1 MLNARLSVNRR
12 FLVLIALLPLFLSG
26 CSQKFQNVS
35 DTFRLAVRGDDDT
48 VKSAAWIEQLPYAS
62 MYARIGD
69 GPQAFMVLAL
79 AEPAA
84 VLTSSKTATESEAT
98 GQKTT
103 EPVAAEPSMQLKWL
117 AADKGMLVTEHGR
130 LVKTL
135 NLPLGNL
142 VQVTAE
148 TPDPVALGLQLPTT
162 PTTWIRRID
171 WQPGYHFGYQLT
183 SRFEDKGLVTIR
195 INNIIQS
202 ARYFVE
208 TVNVPSLDL
217 QFDNA
222 FWIEPASG
230 QVLKSR
236 QLIAP
241 GLPEVETQLLK
252 AYGR

>member
-1 MLNARLSVNRR
+1 M
-12 FLVLIALLPLFLSG
+12 
-26 CSQKFQNVS
+26 S

-48 VKSAAWIEQLPYAS
+48 VKSSAWIEQLPYAS

-84 VLTSSKTATESEAT
+84 ILTSPKTATDSEAT
-98 GQKTT
+98 
-103 EPVAAEPSMQLKWL
+103 EPAMQLKWL

-148 TPDPVALGLQLPTT
+148 TPDPVALGLQLPST
-162 PTTWIRRID
+162 PTTWTRRVD

-183 SRFEDKGLVTIR
+183 SHFEDKGLVTIT
-195 INNIIQS
+195 INTITQP

-208 TVNVPSLDL
+208 KVNVPSLAL

-222 FWIEPASG
+222 FWIDPASG

-252 AYGR
+252 AYGQ

>member
-1 MLNARLSVNRR
+1 MFDTRLSVRRR
-12 FLVLIALLPLFLSG
+12 FLVLIALLPLLLSG

-48 VKSAAWIEQLPYAS
+48 VKSSAWIEQLPYAS

-79 AEPAA
+79 AEPAT
-84 VLTSSKTATESEAT
+84 VLASPKTPTHSEA
-98 GQKTT
+98 
-103 EPVAAEPSMQLKWL
+103 PAMQLKWL

-142 VQVTAE
+142 VQVTAA
-148 TPDPVALGLQLPTT
+148 TPDPLALGLQLPTT
-162 PTTWIRRID
+162 PTTWTRRID

-183 SRFEDKGLVTIR
+183 SRFEDKGLVTIT
-195 INNIIQS
+195 INTIAQS

-222 FWIEPASG
+222 FWIDPASG

-252 AYGR
+252 AYGQ

>member
-1 MLNARLSVNRR
+1 MFDARLSVNRR
-12 FLVLIALLPLFLSG
+12 FLLLITLLPLLLSG

-48 VKSAAWIEQLPYAS
+48 VKSSAWIEQLPYAS

-84 VLTSSKTATESEAT
+84 VLTPTDSEA
-98 GQKTT
+98 
-103 EPVAAEPSMQLKWL
+103 PAMQLKWL

-148 TPDPVALGLQLPTT
+148 TPDPVALGLQLPST
-162 PTTWIRRID
+162 PTTWTRRID
-171 WQPGYHFGYQLT
+171 WQPGYHYGYQLI
-183 SRFEDKGLVTIR
+183 SRFEDKGLVTIT
-195 INNIIQS
+195 INNIAQH

-208 TVNVPSLDL
+208 KVNVPSLDL

-230 QVLKSR
+230 EVLKSR

-252 AYGR
+252 AYGQ

>member
-1 MLNARLSVNRR
+1 MFDARLSVNRR
-12 FLVLIALLPLFLSG
+12 FLVLIALLSLLLSG

-48 VKSAAWIEQLPYAS
+48 VKSSAWIEQLPYAS

-84 VLTSSKTATESEAT
+84 VLTSSKATEPT
-98 GQKTT
+98 
-103 EPVAAEPSMQLKWL
+103 MQLKWL

-162 PTTWIRRID
+162 PTTWTRRID

-183 SRFEDKGLVTIR
+183 SRFEDKGLVTIK
-195 INNIIQS
+195 INNITQS
-202 ARYFVE
+202 ARYFIE
-208 TVNVPSLDL
+208 TVDVPSLDL

-252 AYGR
+252 AYGL